1 MMRKIGMTTPLPPV
15 VETYEAIWLDG
26 REPSTFVAEPLPQE
40 RPKPKR
46 EKGGKKQ
53 EGEDA

>member
-26 REPSTFVAEPLPQE
+26 REPSTFVAEPPPQE

>member
-1 MMRKIGMTTPLPPV
+1 MRKIGMTTPLP
-15 VETYEAIWLDG
+15 L
-26 REPSTFVAEPLPQE
+26 QE

>member
-1 MMRKIGMTTPLPPV
+1 MRKIGMTT
-15 VETYEAIWLDG
+15 
-26 REPSTFVAEPLPQE
+26 PLPQE

>member
-1 MMRKIGMTTPLPPV
+1 MRKIGMTTPLP
-15 VETYEAIWLDG
+15 
-26 REPSTFVAEPLPQE
+26 PQE